1 MAVSEKDFVNV
12 ESGTDETYVALD
24 QEVEVYDVEEAI
36 DDINGTVINGNL
48 EQKVDYLSDTKDMI
62 RQAII
67 NKGQPVEET
76 ASFRS
81 YAESIDELSSEINN
95 QDVLIT
101 ENGTYEAESGYTG
114 LGEVTVEVQPAL
126 QDKVITQNGTYRAD
140 TGYDGLGNVVVNT
153 PVINNQDKT
162 ITENGVYTADSGYS
176 GLGEITVEVPQSE
189 PTLDTLTATANG
201 NYTPPTG
208 IDGYDEVVVNVQPD
222 LQDKTIT
229 TNGTYSADSG
239 FYGLGEVVVSVA
251 DTPAVID
258 PLSITP
264 STNQQVITASSG
276 IDGFSPIT
284 VGAVT
289 SAIDSNIQ
297 AGNIKS
303 GVSILGVAGSVE
315 ELHGLSLTVTPSTSD
330 QLIQPQ
336 GDYNAFDDV
345 FVNAVDSTIDSNIQ
359 SANIVSGVSILG
371 VNGSATVLDGE
382 TVSITPTTSQQVITP
397 TSPHNGITQ
406 ATVAPVTSAIDSNIA
421 AGNIKSGVSI
431 LGVTG
436 SVEESNTTTQIV
448 SPSTSEQTFVPT
460 APYNGFGTVVVS
472 AVDSS
477 IDSNI
482 VAGNIKDGVTIL
494 GVQGTYT
501 GGGITPTGTKTIT
514 NNGIYDIT
522 NYANVDVSV
531 PTTVPTYMREYK
543 VSSFGMLEAD
553 TTTNHIMSF
562 DGVPDIG
569 ENVMY
574 GAYTNNSVIS
584 GVVEM
589 KDLVRLS
596 GVGACQRMCQGCH
609 NITSVNLPELVTIS
623 GNNAFSHTFF
633 ACRGLVNVNMPKLK
647 NITGTSSC
655 ATMFAGEGNFNYYN
669 ISSIDLSSLETI
681 TGWTACESMFNHT
694 GLINV
699 DFYSLRVVSGYQAM
713 RAMLAYCIYLTTVK
727 FWALQPDGLGTNTN
741 QFNLLL
747 VGCSGVTV
755 HFPSNLQSVIG
766 SWSDVQNGFG
776 GTNTTVLFDLPATV
790 ELVGSNTYRRNPKYD
805 TTTALGWYD
814 TSATMGTPYYTSGT
828 TDPTVGDYIY
838 SDATCTTQVDTIASI
853 S

>member
-1 MAVSEKDFVNV
+1 MAVSENDFVNV

-24 QEVEVYDVEEAI
+24 QEIEVYDVEEAI
-36 DDINGTVINGNL
+36 DDINGSIVNGNL
-48 EQKVDYLSDTKDMI
+48 EQKVDYLADTKDMI

-67 NKGQPVEET
+67 NKGQPVEEN

-81 YAESIDELSSEINN
+81 YADSIGELTGEINN

-176 GLGEITVEVPQSE
+176 GLGEITVEVPAPE

-208 IDGYDEVVVNVQPD
+208 IDGYDEVVVNVQPA

-229 TNGTYSADSG
+229 ENGTYSADSG
-239 FYGLGEVVVSVA
+239 FYGLGEVVVSTPEINNQDKRITANGTYTADQGYSGLGEVVVSVA
-251 DTPAVID
+251 DIPAVID
-258 PLSITP
+258 PLSVTP
-264 STNQQVITASSG
+264 STSQQVITASSG

-284 VGAVT
+284 VAAVT

-406 ATVAPVTSAIDSNIA
+406 ATVAPVTSAIDSNIV
-421 AGNIKSGVSI
+421 AGNIRRGIRI

-436 SVEESNTTTQIV
+436 NMD
-448 SPSTSEQTFVPT
+448 P
-460 APYNGFGTVVVS
+460 VV
-472 AVDSS
+472 
-477 IDSNI
+477 NE
-482 VAGNIKDGVTIL
+482 
-494 GVQGTYT
+494 
-501 GGGITPTGTKTIT
+501 TKTIT
-514 NNGIYDIT
+514 TNGTYVPSSGYTGFGQIT
-522 NYANVDVSV
+522 VNVGSSSLNGSFQPYSVSATNTLV
-531 PTTVPTYMREYK
+531 LGTRLP
-543 VSSFGMLEAD
+543 D
-553 TTTNHIMSF
+553 TTSSTPVSF
-562 DGVPDIG
+562 VGINDIG
-569 ENVMY
+569 SSTLY
-574 GAYTNNSVIS
+574 RAYIGNTNITGPLDMSSLTQITGYQAATYAFS
-584 GVVEM
+584 GT
-589 KDLVRLS
+589 
-596 GVGACQRMCQGCH
+596 A
-609 NITSVNLPELVTIS
+609 ITSVDMSRIT
-623 GNNAFSHTFF
+623 
-633 ACRGLVNVNMPKLK
+633 M
-647 NITGTSSC
+647 ITGYFATSG
-655 ATMFAGEGNFNYYN
+655 MFQNCTQLTSFDLSALEEVSGSAAACSFMFSGCTGLTSANLSALRIVTSQGG
-669 ISSIDLSSLETI
+669 ISNMFDGCVNLASVNLSSLEDL
-681 TGWTACESMFNHT
+681 T
-694 GLINV
+694 GLGHLQGTFKNCRALT
-699 DFYSLRVVSGYQAM
+699 SLSFPA
-713 RAMLAYCIYLTTVK
+713 LTPSSFDSRTSH
-727 FWALQPDGLGTNTN
+727 F
-741 QFNLLL
+741 
-747 VGCSGVTV
+747 VTMCEGIPNITI
-755 HFPSNLQSVIG
+755 HFPASVQSIIESEQG
-766 SWSDVQNGFG
+766 YSTTAPFG
-776 GTNTTVLFDLPATV
+776 ATSGTVLFDL
-790 ELVGSNTYRRNPKYD
+790 
-805 TTTALGWYD
+805 
-814 TSATMGTPYYTSGT
+814 
-828 TDPTVGDYIY
+828 
-838 SDATCTTQVDTIASI
+838 
-853 S
+853 